1 MNYSHKCGG
10 RGIHYVQNLSRPGT
24 VAKLGNLANPSCC
37 CYARDFKLPCR
48 HVLVVF
54 NAMKMMT
61 PQKKSRTMQRF
72 WAPQFMAKMYYDV
85 HKQQRVILPV
95 IRPGKFEGAASD
107 KILTPPITN
116 PRGRPRTKRYGK
128 SWSKMKP
135 RDVQKILEGVPGAK
149 KHCSRDMDEMIQPP
163 PIETVPAVESP
174 VFAPA
179 LTPPE
184 PPQISEPESP
194 NSDAPE
200 SLSLSILPSSN
211 DIVAQIHGDRQV
223 F

>member
-1 MNYSHKCGG
+1 MGGRGIHCSQTILRTCTCPTRCPTPCPAPCPAPCTTSCPTPCSTQHKLAQYNNYSHKCGG

-24 VAKLGNLANPSCC
+24 VAKLVNLANPSCC

-95 IRPGKFEGAASD
+95 IRPGKFQGAASD

-116 PRGRPRTKRYGK
+116 PRGRPKTKR
-128 SWSKMKP
+128 
-135 RDVQKILEGVPGAK
+135 
-149 KHCSRDMDEMIQPP
+149 
-163 PIETVPAVESP
+163 
-174 VFAPA
+174 
-179 LTPPE
+179 
-184 PPQISEPESP
+184 
-194 NSDAPE
+194 
-200 SLSLSILPSSN
+200 
-211 DIVAQIHGDRQV
+211 
-223 F
+223 